1 MRDIPQEALEVRL
14 KPGELVVCHEPHQ
27 IVTILGSCIAVTM
40 FNSRLG
46 LAAMCHAMLPAPNFQ
61 HSADEASMPFKYA
74 SSAIPAMAAVFRR
87 ACLQP
92 HEVEVKIFGGANVIA
107 SSASSGRTGIGY
119 ANVHY
124 ARKLILEEGFQIQA
138 SNVGGLRGRKI
149 IFNTQSGRVLH
160 KHLSQ

>member
-1 MRDIPQEALEVRL
+1 MRLR
-14 KPGELVVCHEPHQ
+14 PGDLVVCREPRQ

-40 FNSRLG
+40 FNARLG
-46 LAAMCHAMLPAPNFQ
+46 LAAMCHAMLPVPKSQQA
-61 HSADEASMPFKYA
+61 AEETAMPFKYV

-107 SSASSGRTGIGY
+107 SSGCSGRTGVGY
-119 ANVHY
+119 SNVHH
-124 ARKLILEEGFQIQA
+124 ARKLILEEGFQIKA